1 MLKDKARFTFLPYE
15 QTQGAARRLADRVLN
30 VSSDGVGGPF
40 NLLLK
45 VPATGERIVDLLDH
59 FNGGFSLVPARI
71 RRLAQLTLAR
81 QSLAS
86 YAWWTHSRKA
96 LAAGEF
102 TAEEIDAVAQQRCPA
117 SFDEPFI
124 ACWEYV
130 RALSAGTPTPAS
142 VLQRVKAALGEPV
155 VADLLLLCGTYQMV
169 AMILNEA
176 EVGVPPG
183 EADPFLLL

>member
-1 MLKDKARFTFLPYE
+1 MLNKQPRFTFLSYE
-15 QTQGAARRLADRVLN
+15 QTQGAARRLADRVVN
-30 VSSDGVGGPF
+30 VSSAGVGGPF

-45 VPATGERIVDLLDH
+45 VPATGELVVNLLDH

-81 QSLAS
+81 QSRAS

-96 LAAGEF
+96 LASGEF
-102 TAEEIDAVAQQRCPA
+102 TTEEIEALIEQRCPA
-117 SFDEPFI
+117 SFDEPLV

-130 RALSAGTPTPAS
+130 RALSAGTPTPQP
-142 VLQRVKAALGEPV
+142 VLQRVKAALGEQV
-155 VADLLLLCGTYQMV
+155 VADLLLLCGTYQIV

-176 EVGVPPG
+176 EVSIPHG
-183 EADPFLLL
+183 EADPFLSS